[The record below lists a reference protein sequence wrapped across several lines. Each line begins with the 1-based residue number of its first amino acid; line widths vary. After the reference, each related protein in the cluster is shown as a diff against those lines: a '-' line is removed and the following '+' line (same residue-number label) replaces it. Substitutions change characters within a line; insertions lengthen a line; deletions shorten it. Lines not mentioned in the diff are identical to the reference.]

1 MATALAS
8 TKAVNHKKKV
18 GVSPALLVS
27 VVDFVHFVFICRG
40 IALAVEQG
48 ALLTNKHRESELQ
61 RERDRARRT
70 AIDV

>member
-18 GVSPALLVS
+18 GVSLALLVS
-27 VVDFVHFVFICRG
+27 VVDFVHFVFLCRG

-48 ALLTNKHRESELQ
+48 ALLTRQPTGGGKVSCKERGIELGGQ
-61 RERDRARRT
+61 P
-70 AIDV
+70 